1 MPKFYIKYFLL
12 LFLLDI
18 SVLPGL
24 AQSNRD
30 QLNSYMQEVRA
41 GSYEP
46 VPQSILNEESQANEL
61 LTALISYQ
69 NDSNAVIRTR
79 AYNISKRLG
88 QNHPEI
94 AIRQQAINQQ
104 IKALDDMDAGI
115 IVKAINAL
123 TGFQNTDFTN
133 NQQLRIINRLKAD
146 MPHLEQYVRLVG
158 YMPNEATI
166 ELFKQVQLQG
176 TDGWESFNL
185 NVALARRGDEQATT
199 AVLNKIQNA
208 QINDAFVYDI
218 VPVLVYSRSKAIFNF
233 LKELIFSDEA
243 KCSSANPDS
252 NANILCGY
260 RIMEYIAPA
269 LENFPLPIDEYGEL
283 EVDDYETALVRL
295 REWLIQN
302 PDYQLVNDN
311 Y

>member
-1 MPKFYIKYFLL
+1 MKLL
-12 LFLLDI
+12 YAILIIF
-18 SVLPGL
+18 SYMNCF
-24 AQSNRD
+24 AQANLE
-30 QLNSYMQEVRA
+30 QLNSYMKSVRQ

-46 VPQSILNEESQANEL
+46 VPQSILNKETQANEL
-61 LTALISYQ
+61 LTALVTYQ

-79 AYNISKRLG
+79 AYNISKRIG
-88 QNHPEI
+88 QSHPEI

-104 IKALDDMDAGI
+104 IKALDDKDAGI
-115 IVKAINAL
+115 IVKAVNAL

-146 MPHLEQYVRLVG
+146 MPHLAQYARLVG
-158 YMPNEATI
+158 YMINETAI
-166 ELFKQVQLQG
+166 ERLKQVQLQV

-185 NVALARRGDEQATT
+185 NLALARRGDGQATT
-199 AVLNKIQNA
+199 AVLNKMQNA

-218 VPVLVYSRSKAIFNF
+218 VPALVYCRSREIFDF
-233 LKELIFSDEA
+233 LEELIFSDEA
-243 KCSSANPDS
+243 NCSSANPDS
-252 NANILCGY
+252 NVNILCGY

>member
-1 MPKFYIKYFLL
+1 MKIIYI
-12 LFLLDI
+12 LFLFLFTI
-18 SVLPGL
+18 QSSI
-24 AQSNRD
+24 AQSNLD
-30 QLNSYMQEVRA
+30 QLNSYMQEVRD
-41 GSYEP
+41 GSYDP
-46 VPQSILNEESQANEL
+46 VPQSILKEEAQTNEL
-61 LTALISYQ
+61 LTALVTYQ

-79 AYNISKRLG
+79 AYNISKRIG

-104 IKALDDMDAGI
+104 IKALEDKDTGI
-115 IVKAINAL
+115 MVKAINAL
-123 TGFQNTDFTN
+123 TGFKNTDFTN

-146 MPHLEQYVRLVG
+146 MPHLEKYARLVG
-158 YMPNEATI
+158 YMPNEVAI
-166 ELFKQVQLQG
+166 EPLKQVQLQV

-185 NVALARRGDEQATT
+185 NLALARRGDEQATT

-218 VPVLVYSRSKAIFNF
+218 VPVLVYTRSIDIFDF
-233 LKELIFSDEA
+233 LEGLIFSDEA
-243 KCSSANPDS
+243 NCSSANPDS